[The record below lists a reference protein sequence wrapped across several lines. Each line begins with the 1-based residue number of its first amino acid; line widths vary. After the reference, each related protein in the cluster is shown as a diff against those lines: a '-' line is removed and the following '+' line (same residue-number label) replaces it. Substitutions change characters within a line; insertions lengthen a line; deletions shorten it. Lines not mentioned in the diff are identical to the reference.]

1 MIHAVN
7 ILNLPDFT
15 VQRVEEG
22 DHDYHVY
29 AEASNP
35 PGVCTA
41 CGSERLIGHGRNEQ
55 VIRDLPT
62 HGKRLAIY
70 VDTRRWRCQSCGK
83 TFMEA
88 LPAVNAKREMTN
100 RLVKWIGQQSLK
112 RTFASIAEDTGLD
125 EKTIRNIFRDYI
137 NELEAEFR
145 FETPKWMGIDEI
157 HLIKPRCVISNI
169 QNNTIVNMLPN
180 RDKKTV
186 TNYLYNLQ
194 GKKEVQYVAMDMWTP
209 YRDAVQA
216 VMPDARIVIDKF
228 HVVRMANDA
237 VEKVRKSLRE
247 RLTPKQRRGL
257 MHDRFVLLKR
267 ERDLNEKEA
276 LLLNGWT
283 KNYTELGAAY
293 RLKEGFYA
301 IYEGSGSPDAAIA
314 AYEAW
319 NKAVVPEVRDAFHD
333 LIRAFTNWQPFILN
347 YFEHPVTNAY
357 TESLNSL
364 IRVMN
369 RLGRG
374 YSFEALRAKIL
385 FTEGAHKHKLSRP
398 KFERRREPE
407 LAVAEEVAGY
417 GVPDDAMGYGLPP
430 ERFGKAVLTPRKS
443 MPKAEHPHEP
453 PGQPKNYGADINT
466 LIELLESGRL

>member
-1 MIHAVN
+1 MAN
-7 ILNLPDFT
+7 ILNLPDYK
-15 VQRVEEG
+15 VVRVEEA

-29 AEASNP
+29 AEVSNP
-35 PGVCTA
+35 PGVCTV
-41 CGSERLIGHGRNEQ
+41 CGSDRLIGHGRNEQ

-70 VDTRRWRCQSCGK
+70 VGTRRWRCQSCGK

-88 LPAVNAKREMTN
+88 LPAINAKRDMTD

-112 RTFASIAEDTGLD
+112 RTFASIADDTGLD

-169 QNNTIVNMLPN
+169 RNNTIIDMLPN

-186 TNYLYNLQ
+186 VNYLYNLH
-194 GKKEVQYVAMDMWTP
+194 GKSEVQYVAMDMWTP

-216 VMPDARIVIDKF
+216 VLPDARIVIDKF

-237 VEKVRKSLRE
+237 LERVRKGLRDS
-247 RLTPKQRRGL
+247 LTPQQRRGL

-267 ERDLNEKEA
+267 ESELTDKARLS
-276 LLLNGWT
+276 LSGWT
-283 KNYTELGAAY
+283 RNYPLLGEAY
-293 RLKEGFYA
+293 RLKEAFFG
-301 IYEGSGSPDAAIA
+301 IYEDSDTPDMARRNYDAWSRSIPPEIA
-314 AYEAW
+314 PAFSDLTRAW
-319 NKAVVPEVRDAFHD
+319 S
-333 LIRAFTNWQPFILN
+333 NWEPYILS
-347 YFEHPVTNAY
+347 YFDHPITNAY

-364 IRVMN
+364 IRLMD

-385 FTEGAHKHKLSRP
+385 FTEGIHKHKLSRP
-398 KFERRREPE
+398 KFERRRTEVKYAGIADSGIHLYGPPP
-407 LAVAEEVAGY
+407 VAAK
-417 GVPDDAMGYGLPP
+417 PPRPRRAPQDQLPV
-430 ERFGKAVLTPRKS
+430 ER
-443 MPKAEHPHEP
+443 
-453 PGQPKNYGADINT
+453 NYGADINT